1 MVTLGNRRTSLARA
15 SAHITTCYLGQSQQ
29 GQLRC
34 MTRSP
39 TAGSAE
45 VVIVETFESYST
57 GRNPSRLSP
66 PALAAAVYVESIERP
81 GPRIQMAG
89 FICGSPMNRG

>member
-1 MVTLGNRRTSLARA
+1 
-15 SAHITTCYLGQSQQ
+15 
-29 GQLRC
+29 

-39 TAGSAE
+39 TAGSTE
-45 VVIVETFESYST
+45 VVIVEIFESHST

-66 PALAAAVYVESIERP
+66 PALVAAAYVQSTERP

-89 FICGSPMNRG
+89 FISGSPMNRGWRNIGSEQRPRIFMFAWRVARFRS